1 MEQRDEELILTLL
14 PQMPELKTAYEEHAR
29 LDVEV
34 DKLATKSVLS
44 PAEEVRRKDLQ
55 KQKLAEKD
63 KIMKILADYRGGA
76 SERERA

>member
-1 MEQRDEELILTLL
+1 MD
-14 PQMPELKTAYEEHAR
+14 EEHAR
-29 LDVEV
+29 LGEEV
-34 DKLATKSVLS
+34 DKLAAKSFLS
-44 PAEEVRRKDLQ
+44 PAEEVQRKDLQ

>member
-1 MEQRDEELILTLL
+1 MEQRDEELIRILL
-14 PQMPELKTAYEEHAR
+14 PQIPELKTAYEEHAR

-44 PAEEVRRKDLQ
+44 SAEEVRRKDLQ

-76 SERERA
+76 SERERV

>member
-1 MEQRDEELILTLL
+1 MEQRDEELIRTLL
-14 PQMPELKTAYEEHAR
+14 PQIPELKTAYEEHAR

-34 DKLATKSVLS
+34 DKLAAKSVLS

-63 KIMKILADYRGGA
+63 KIMKILADNRGGA
-76 SERERA
+76 AERERA

>member
-1 MEQRDEELILTLL
+1 MEQRDEELIRTLL
-14 PQMPELKTAYEEHAR
+14 PQNPELKTAYEEHSR
-29 LDVEV
+29 LGLEV
-34 DKLATKSVLS
+34 DKLAAKSFLS
-44 PAEEVRRKDLQ
+44 PSEEVQRKDLQ

>member
-1 MEQRDEELILTLL
+1 MEKRDEELIRTLL
-14 PQMPELKTAYEEHAR
+14 PQIPELKAAYEEHAR

-34 DKLATKSVLS
+34 DKLAAKAFLS
-44 PAEEVRRKDLQ
+44 PAEEVLRKDLQ

-63 KIMKILADYRGGA
+63 KIMKILAHHRGGA